1 MSPTS
6 TDEDVA
12 EEEEEEEEEPAEQD
26 AVSFLFSVK
35 RKASIG
41 WYKTVS
47 LYTSIGVLKRTF
59 LKINDQKSPFRYL
72 LLDVFVISSWVL
84 HGWSL

>member
-1 MSPTS
+1 MSSVVACALVSNTVLMNCAGVCLQPKMSPTS

-41 WYKTVS
+41 
-47 LYTSIGVLKRTF
+47 
-59 LKINDQKSPFRYL
+59 
-72 LLDVFVISSWVL
+72 
-84 HGWSL
+84 